1 MAVEM
6 IRFLLRKVPSVVFVL
21 FASSVVAF
29 ALPRLAPGDVAVSIA
44 GPDATA
50 ANIAA
55 VRRQLGLDR
64 SPVVQYWDW
73 ISGLFHGDLGRSYL
87 LNRSVASLIGDRL
100 ESTVELAVFATLLA
114 VAVGTLLGV
123 LAGSTR
129 HRWARTVLDLGNSI
143 LVATPSFLIALALI
157 LVFGVYH
164 RWLPVS
170 GEVSV
175 VHDPAIGI
183 QYLVLPAVALA
194 LSPAGSVARL
204 LQTEMARVRNEDYV
218 DLALAKGASPTRI
231 TLRHVLRNSFGT
243 AVVAIGLEVGTLL
256 AGAVVIESVFNRNG
270 LGQLAVS
277 SVTSRDFTVLQV
289 LILGVVCVAV
299 VCQIVTELVLAALDP
314 KIRLGD

>member
-1 MAVEM
+1 M
-6 IRFLLRKVPSVVFVL
+6 IGYLLRKVPSVVFVL

-29 ALPRLAPGDVAVSIA
+29 ALPRLAPGDVAVTLA
-44 GPDATA
+44 GSDPTA

-55 VRRQLGLDR
+55 IRKELGLDR

-73 ISGLFHGDLGRSYL
+73 ISGLFHGDLGQSYL
-87 LNRSVASLIGDRL
+87 LHRSVASLIGDRL
-100 ESTVELAVFATLLA
+100 ESTVELAVFATLL
-114 VAVGTLLGV
+114 VVVLGTALGV

-129 HRWARTVLDLGNSI
+129 RWWARTALDLGNSV
-143 LVATPSFLIALALI
+143 LVAVPSFLVALALI

-170 GEVSV
+170 GEVSM

-194 LSPAGSVARL
+194 LSPAGGVARL
-204 LQTEMARVRNEDYV
+204 LQTEMTRVRNEDYV
-218 DLALAKGASPTRI
+218 DLALSKGASPKRI
-231 TLRHVLRNSFGT
+231 TLRHVLRNSFGS
-243 AVVAIGLEVGTLL
+243 AVVAIGLEIGTLL
-256 AGAVVIESVFNRNG
+256 AGAVVMESIFNRNG

-277 SVTSRDFTVLQV
+277 SVTTRDFTVLQV

-299 VCQIVTELVLAALDP
+299 LCQIVTELILAALDP
-314 KIRLGD
+314 KIRLGDQ

>member
-1 MAVEM
+1 M
-6 IRFLLRKVPSVVFVL
+6 IRFLIRKVPSVGFVL
-21 FASSVVAF
+21 LASSIVAF
-29 ALPRLAPGDVAVSIA
+29 ALPRLAPGDVAVTLA
-44 GPDATA
+44 GSDPTA

-55 VRRQLGLDR
+55 IRRQLGLDR
-64 SPVVQYWDW
+64 PLVVQYGDW
-73 ISGLFHGDLGRSYL
+73 ISGLFHGDLGQSYL
-87 LNRSVASLIGDRL
+87 LHRSVSSLIGDRL
-100 ESTVELAVFATLLA
+100 ESTVELAVFATLL
-114 VAVGTLLGV
+114 VVLIGTTLGV

-129 HRWARTVLDLGNSI
+129 RWWARAALDIGNSV
-143 LVATPSFLIALALI
+143 LVAVPSFLTALALI

-175 VHDPAIGI
+175 LHDPAIGI

-194 LSPAGSVARL
+194 LSPAGGVARL

-218 DLALAKGASPTRI
+218 DLALAKGVSPRRI

-243 AVVAIGLEVGTLL
+243 AVVAIGLEIGTLL
-256 AGAVVIESVFNRNG
+256 AGAVVIEAVFNRNG

-277 SVTSRDFTVLQV
+277 SVQTRDFTVLQV

-299 VCQIVTELVLAALDP
+299 ICQIVTEIVLAALDP
-314 KIRLGD
+314 KIRLGDRS

>member
-1 MAVEM
+1 M

-21 FASSVVAF
+21 FTSSVIAF
-29 ALPRLAPGDVAVSIA
+29 ALPRLAPGDVAVSLA

-50 ANIAA
+50 ANITAI
-55 VRRQLGLDR
+55 RRQLGLDR

-87 LNRSVASLIGDRL
+87 LDRSVTSLIGDRL
-100 ESTVELAVFATLLA
+100 ESTVELAVFATVLA
-114 VAVGTLLGV
+114 VALGTLLGT

-129 HRWARTVLDLGNSI
+129 RRWARTVLDLGNSV
-143 LVATPSFLIALALI
+143 LVAIPSFLTALALI

-194 LSPAGSVARL
+194 LPPAGGVARL
-204 LQTEMARVRNEDYV
+204 LQTEMARVRGEDYV
-218 DLALAKGASPTRI
+218 DLALAKGVSSTRI

-243 AVVAIGLEVGTLL
+243 AVVAIGLEIGTLL

-277 SVTSRDFTVLQV
+277 SVTTRDFTVLQV